1 MEVDRETR
9 KETCRVV
16 PRLVRNRSSRTLT
29 RLVRSIVRPG
39 TTVVTDEWRGYN
51 GLSKAGYKHDHRKNQ
66 KVNAEGLGT
75 NPVEGL
81 VFQGSAILAP
91 ALCQRAFVQEIWIAA
106 CGVFSGDAACSC
118 RSTLMH
124 MKPRPRDVSLTQRD
138 PSLVPAMSAMEL
150 GSKKKLLLD
159 EDAESTRLPSNPD
172 GDSDMETMCSSTRS
186 SSKPEASRGPG
197 RRAAKVLRTLLY
209 KGLGGADVAP

>member
-1 MEVDRETR
+1 
-9 KETCRVV
+9 
-16 PRLVRNRSSRTLT
+16 
-29 RLVRSIVRPG
+29 
-39 TTVVTDEWRGYN
+39 
-51 GLSKAGYKHDHRKNQ
+51 
-66 KVNAEGLGT
+66 
-75 NPVEGL
+75 
-81 VFQGSAILAP
+81 
-91 ALCQRAFVQEIWIAA
+91 
-106 CGVFSGDAACSC
+106 
-118 RSTLMH
+118 
-124 MKPRPRDVSLTQRD
+124 
-138 PSLVPAMSAMEL
+138 MSAKEL